1 MYLWSQLLKVF
12 ISMLS
17 VSPDG
22 VPEIRDDQTPGTP
35 GPHLTELVPVHLL
48 SEAAELE
55 VDDRAG

>member
-1 MYLWSQLLKVF
+1 VVAAAEGLHKHAERF
-12 ISMLS
+12 
-17 VSPDG
+17 SPDG